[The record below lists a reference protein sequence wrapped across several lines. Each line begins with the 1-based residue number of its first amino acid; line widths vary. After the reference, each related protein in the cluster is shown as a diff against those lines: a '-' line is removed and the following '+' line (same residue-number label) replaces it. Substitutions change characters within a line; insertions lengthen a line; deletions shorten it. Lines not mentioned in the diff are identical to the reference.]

1 MKDWFSLQPEQA
13 STFAADVDALYW
25 YLWALTAFFF
35 VLLVTLLIV
44 FTVKYRRRTDQD
56 VPRPIAGSIKL
67 ETVWT
72 VIPFIISL
80 SVFAWAASIYVKMVR
95 HPADSMDIYVVG
107 KQWMWKFQHPEGQ
120 REINELHVP
129 VGKKVRLVMSTEDV
143 LHSMFIPAF
152 RVKQDVVPG
161 ANRFST
167 LWFEATKPGK
177 YHIFCAEYCGT
188 QHSGMIGSVYVMD
201 PVEYQQWLSGGGA
214 SAGGT
219 MVQQGE
225 KVYNALGCASCHQA
239 GGLGPQLEGLFGKKR
254 TFTDGGSMVADE
266 SYIRES
272 ILNSQAHIVAGY
284 QPVMPTFQ
292 GQVSEEELMK
302 LVAFIKGAAN
312 STQPADGAG
321 AAAGAGAG
329 ATSTALPGT
338 VGNSNKTIAPGQA
351 AEGANP
357 VDTKTGTETSR
368 TTEQASPQSM
378 APKR

>member
-1 MKDWFSLQPEQA
+1 MKSWFSLQPEQA

-35 VLLVTLLIV
+35 VLLVTLMIV

-80 SVFAWAASIYVKMVR
+80 SVFAWASSIYVKMVR
-95 HPADSMDIYVVG
+95 HPADAMDVYVVG

-129 VGKKVRLVMSTEDV
+129 AGKKVRLVMATEDV

-161 ANRFST
+161 ANRFSS

-188 QHSGMIGSVYVMD
+188 QHSGMIGSVYVME
-201 PVEYQQWLSGGGA
+201 PVAYQQWLAGGA
-214 SAGGT
+214 NTGGS

-225 KVYNALGCASCHQA
+225 KLFSTLGCVTCHQA
-239 GGLGPQLEGLFGKKR
+239 GGLGPQLEGVFGKKR
-254 TFTDGGSMVADE
+254 TFTDGQSLVADE

-272 ILNSQAHIVAGY
+272 ILNSQAHVVAGY
-284 QPVMPTFQ
+284 QPIMPVFQ
-292 GQVSEEELMK
+292 GQISEEQLMQ
-302 LVAFIKGAAN
+302 LVAFVKGSAN
-312 STQPADGAG
+312 SGQPGGTDAP
-321 AAAGAGAG
+321 AA
-329 ATSTALPGT
+329 STALPGT
-338 VGNSNKTIAPGQA
+338 IAAGRTPTASGS

-357 VDTKTGTETSR
+357 VDVKSGTEVSR

>member
-80 SVFAWAASIYVKMVR
+80 SVFAWAASIYVQMVR

-201 PVEYQQWLSGGGA
+201 PVDYQQWLSGGA
-214 SAGGT
+214 NQGT
-219 MVQQGE
+219 MVEQGE
-225 KVYNALGCASCHQA
+225 KLYTALGCVTCHQA
-239 GGLGPQLEGLFGKKR
+239 GGLGPQLEGIFGKTR
-254 TFTDGGSMVADE
+254 TFTDGSSMVADE
-266 SYIRES
+266 SYLRES
-272 ILNSQAHIVAGY
+272 ILNSQSHIVAGY

-292 GQVSEEELMK
+292 GQVTEEELMK

-312 STQPADGAG
+312 STQPGSGG
-321 AAAGAGAG
+321 AA
-329 ATSTALPGT
+329 STNALPGT
-338 VGNSNKTIAPGQA
+338 VGNSTKTIAPGQA

-357 VDTKTGTETSR
+357 VDAKTGTETSR
-368 TTEQASPQSM
+368 TTEQTPERAKTPG
-378 APKR
+378 R

>member
-80 SVFAWAASIYVKMVR
+80 SVFAWASSIYVQMVR

-129 VGKKVRLVMSTEDV
+129 VGKKVRLVMATEDV

-188 QHSGMIGSVYVMD
+188 QHSGMIGSVYVMN
-201 PVEYQQWLSGGGA
+201 PVDYQQWLSGGA
-214 SAGGT
+214 SAGT
-219 MVQQGE
+219 MAEQGQ
-225 KVYNALGCASCHQA
+225 KLYTTLGCVTCHQA
-239 GGLGPQLEGLFGKKR
+239 GGLGPQLDGVFGKKR
-254 TFTDGGSMVADE
+254 TFTDGTSMVADE
-266 SYIRES
+266 SYLRES
-272 ILNSQAHIVAGY
+272 ILNSQSHIVAGY

-292 GQVSEEELMK
+292 GQVTEEELMK
-302 LVAFIKGAAN
+302 LIAYIKGDA
-312 STQPADGAG
+312 STAQSGDGAG
-321 AAAGAGAG
+321 T
-329 ATSTALPGT
+329 TSIALPGT
-338 VGNSNKTIAPGQA
+338 VGNSGKTIAPGQA

-357 VDTKTGTETSR
+357 VDVKTGLETSR
-368 TTEQASPQSM
+368 TTEQTP
-378 APKR
+378 APARTPGR

>member
-44 FTVKYRRRTDQD
+44 FAVKYRRRTDQD

-72 VIPFIISL
+72 VIPFIIAL
-80 SVFAWAASIYVKMVR
+80 SVFAWASSIYVKMVR
-95 HPADSMDIYVVG
+95 HPAEAMDVYVVG

-129 VGKKVRLVMSTEDV
+129 VGKKVRLVMATEDV

-161 ANRFST
+161 ANRFSS

-188 QHSGMIGSVYVMD
+188 QHSGMIGWIYVMD
-201 PVEYQQWLSGGGA
+201 PVDYQQWLSGGA
-214 SAGGT
+214 NTAGS
-219 MVQQGE
+219 MVDQGE
-225 KVYNALGCASCHQA
+225 KVFNALGCVSCHQA
-239 GGLGPQLEGLFGKKR
+239 GGLGPSLEGLFGKKR
-254 TFTDGGSMVADE
+254 TFTDGTSTVADE

-272 ILNSQAHIVAGY
+272 ILNSQAHVVAGY
-284 QPVMPTFQ
+284 QPIMPTFQ
-292 GQVSEEELMK
+292 GQIGEEELMK
-302 LVAFIKGAAN
+302 LIAFVKGSAN
-312 STQPADGAG
+312 SAAPAPEGAG
-321 AAAGAGAG
+321 AAP
-329 ATSTALPGT
+329 TNTALPGT
-338 VGNSNKTIAPGQA
+338 VGNAGRTPALSGT

-357 VDTKTGTETSR
+357 VDVKTGTEVSR
-368 TTEQASPQSM
+368 TTEQTSPQGI